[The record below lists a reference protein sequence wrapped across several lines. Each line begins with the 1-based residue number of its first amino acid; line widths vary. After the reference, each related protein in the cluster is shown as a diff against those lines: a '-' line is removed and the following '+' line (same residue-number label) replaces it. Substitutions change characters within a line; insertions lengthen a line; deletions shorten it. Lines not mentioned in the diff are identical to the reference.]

1 MKRLLWLPTLAFS
14 LALAACSGGGGS
26 SGKVPPPT
34 SGFTLASLKGNYA
47 FSMSGMDPNN
57 GAYFARIGSFVA
69 DGAGNITSGLEDM
82 VDLST
87 GISRVTFS
95 GKYAVVTSGRG
106 NLVLTDSAG
115 HTLDCTLDL
124 QSTSQGLLV
133 ETEGNFA
140 SSGSFNLQNT
150 NDFLASSVNGSYV
163 FDFSGVNLTG
173 TNVTDISIIGNITAN
188 GSGSITAG
196 VLDTNDANNGH
207 VGPTPLSLQGTY
219 TIDPTYGSTNGRFTA
234 SFGGRTFAFY
244 VVDSTHLKFI
254 EEDSTGGEG
263 VSGDALVQ
271 TGTIPATTA
280 AFTGS
285 FAYLVGGSS
294 ITTST
299 FGPDASVARFTVSG
313 TGTIGTI
320 SYDENNDGTHITITQ
335 GTNISSA
342 TYAIDTNYSGSG
354 RGTFTFTDST
364 NGTFSYVFYLYSPTS
379 GVIQDVSANIIADG
393 TLLGQ
398 SGSPFTLSG
407 LAASY
412 AYNWNGVNVTSS
424 NEEDFIGLFTL
435 ASSST
440 NNITGVLDGTV
451 IGTGGGN
458 SYSDISTTGNLTITS
473 DGSASNT
480 FIIVGGS
487 PLSATFNSVAY
498 IVDANTVLILDT
510 DKTQVLAGIATRQQ
524 IPTN

>member
-14 LALAACSGGGGS
+14 LALAACSGGGS
-26 SGKVPPPT
+26 SSSTTPPPT
-34 SGFTLASLKGNYA
+34 SGFTLSSLKGTYA

-69 DGAGNITSGLEDM
+69 DGAGNISSGVEDV

-87 GISRVTFS
+87 GISQVTFS

-106 NLVLTDSAG
+106 SLALTASSG
-115 HTLDCTLDL
+115 GSLTWTMDL

-133 ETEGNFA
+133 ETDGNEA

-150 NDFLASSVNGSYV
+150 NDFLASSINGNYV

-173 TNVTDISIIGNITAN
+173 TNVTNISIIGNITAN

-207 VGPTPLSLQGTY
+207 VGPTPLTLQGTY
-219 TIDPTYGSTNGRFTA
+219 TIDSTYGATYGRFTA
-234 SFGGRTFAFY
+234 SFGGRTFALY

-294 ITTST
+294 FNTST

-320 SYDENNDGTHITITQ
+320 SYDENNDGTHIAQ
-335 GTNISSA
+335 GTNITNA
-342 TYAIDTNYSGSG
+342 TYAIDTNYPGSG

-398 SGSPFTLSG
+398 SGSSFTLSG

-424 NEEDFIGLFTL
+424 NEEDFIGLFSL

-458 SYSDISTTGNLTITS
+458 SYSDITTTGNLTITS
-473 DGSASNT
+473 AGTASNT
-480 FIIVGGS
+480 FTIVGVS

-498 IVDANTVLILDT
+498 IVDTNTVLILDT
-510 DKTQVLAGIATRQQ
+510 DESQVLAGIATRQQ